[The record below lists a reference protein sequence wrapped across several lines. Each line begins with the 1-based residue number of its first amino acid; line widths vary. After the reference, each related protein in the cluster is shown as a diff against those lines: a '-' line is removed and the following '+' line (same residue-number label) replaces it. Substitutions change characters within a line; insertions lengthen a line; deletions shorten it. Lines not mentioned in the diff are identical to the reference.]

1 MPTTPG
7 CRCRTGAREYTL
19 QPSTRDCG
27 STGPPYLLSPI
38 HSPTQ
43 PQTLPQPRPERSRRV
58 SAKQHVP
65 LPSYMS
71 NLNKIVAAL
80 RSRGVKNIV
89 LITPPP
95 VYEPLRRTSDRWN
108 NVTK

>member
-1 MPTTPG
+1 
-7 CRCRTGAREYTL
+7 
-19 QPSTRDCG
+19 
-27 STGPPYLLSPI
+27 
-38 HSPTQ
+38 
-43 PQTLPQPRPERSRRV
+43 
-58 SAKQHVP
+58 
-65 LPSYMS
+65 MS